1 MRKMMFTEKFDH
13 DVLPG
18 IAPLA
23 KIHVAI
29 TSSL

>member
-1 MRKMMFTEKFDH
+1 MRKLMLTEKLDD
-13 DVLPG
+13 DVLPR

>member
-1 MRKMMFTEKFDH
+1 MRKLMLTEKFDD

-18 IAPLA
+18 IAPLP